1 MGYLF
6 VEAEGAPTRPQRRI
20 LKGGGVFLPGT
31 EIWFVVNLG
40 DNGRPNDWQRLIL
53 ESESHPHTGEGV
65 NLVFLKDF
73 QEVP

>member
-6 VEAEGAPTRPQRRI
+6 IEAEGAPTRPQRRI
-20 LKGGGVFLPGT
+20 LKGGRVFRTST
-31 EIWFVVNLG
+31 EVRLLLFG
-40 DNGRPNDWQRLIL
+40 QGRRPDNRKGLIL
-53 ESESHPHTGEGV
+53 EPEGHAHAGEGV